1 MVDEAGAGLSE
12 LLDSLVLDES
22 DADFDSDFD
31 SLDEDDAWLSL
42 LESPL
47 FDSPPFDSP
56 LLDSPPFESPPPDF
70 RA

>member
-1 MVDEAGAGLSE
+1 MVDAAGAGLSE

-22 DADFDSDFD
+22 DAGFDSDFD

-42 LESPL
+42 FDSPL

-56 LLDSPPFESPPPDF
+56 LFESPLPDF